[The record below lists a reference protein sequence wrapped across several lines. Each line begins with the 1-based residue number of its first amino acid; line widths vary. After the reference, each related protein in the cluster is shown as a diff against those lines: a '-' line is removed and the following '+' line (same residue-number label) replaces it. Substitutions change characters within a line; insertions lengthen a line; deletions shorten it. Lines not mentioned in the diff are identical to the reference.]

1 MFASESDIKKFHKL
15 KQSVWKLVR
24 FQPKKQQ
31 QQKLDHVKAF
41 EFLELYEKVTMDL
54 NNGLTWIKVI
64 FNVIVKKHS
73 IL

>member
-41 EFLELYEKVTMDL
+41 EVVWKSD
-54 NNGLTWIKVI
+54 NGLK
-64 FNVIVKKHS
+64 
-73 IL
+73 

>member
-31 QQKLDHVKAF
+31 QQQKLDHVKAF
-41 EFLELYEKVTMDL
+41 EVVWKSD
-54 NNGLTWIKVI
+54 NGLK
-64 FNVIVKKHS
+64 
-73 IL
+73 